1 LDGSEATTGDYVA
14 AGVGAFIPFI
24 SGSAIKKFFKAA
36 ESGLG
41 KDVLQGILI
50 KVENISSA
58 LDEKHVR
65 AAINDILGNP
75 VVING
80 KTYDHLSEVKNALKG
95 LGNQIENLNKVI
107 NSEKLSDEVL
117 DAAKKVRSELQLTKD
132 AITDALNQ
140 AEKKAKK

>member
-1 LDGSEATTGDYVA
+1 
-14 AGVGAFIPFI
+14 
-24 SGSAIKKFFKAA
+24 
-36 ESGLG
+36 
-41 KDVLQGILI
+41 
-50 KVENISSA
+50 VENISSA